1 MYILEDL
8 WQGCFASDAKSAK
21 RDSEYARIS
30 LRMAKHRE
38 TVAAELFRDGQ
49 ASFDRFDRAK
59 ETLAEIRAQDAFIE
73 GFRSGARMILDILGE
88 HQSQFS

>member
-30 LRMAKHRE
+30 LRLSEHRE
-38 TVAAELFRDGQ
+38 NIVAELSRDGQ
-49 ASFDRFDRAK
+49 ACFDRFDRAK

-73 GFRSGARMILDILGE
+73 GFRSGARMMLDVLE
-88 HQSQFS
+88 ERQSQFV